1 MKRAL
6 AVGAVLLLCPLPVAR
21 VEAQASDDPPAQA
34 APASAERA
42 ASKRAKKPARRAPV
56 APSASPRPEA
66 VKPAVAKPEAASA
79 EAKPEKGKRGK
90 SAEARV
96 ATRPRKRPVRRRK
109 TAYDRFMEGMHAP
122 APDDAGALARSA
134 PVRDLVFRL
143 QGNDEPFVIKPL
155 TDQGGFDTAA
165 LEVAKHAFGSWEAGP
180 TPHARLLD
188 LIYAAVLHFDV
199 PYVYLISGVRKDRGG
214 SRHSH
219 GLAAD
224 VVFPGVTDEDLAAWF
239 RAQGFCGV
247 GTYPR
252 SGFVHVD
259 TRDKSYFWVDRS
271 APGRRGR
278 VVGVRA
284 EEARQVDAAA
294 VERGS
299 QGFVN
304 PPRLQKAL
312 NVKAARRRRARA
324 AQQAR
329 SAATAEPVKVG
340 AAGPEK

>member
-1 MKRAL
+1 MRRAL
-6 AVGAVLLLCPLPVAR
+6 CLGAALLLLPLPPPHAS
-21 VEAQASDDPPAQA
+21 AQASDDSVSEPGGRSESGERPKRKPRGVARPGVGAGAAVSGPRAKRA
-34 APASAERA
+34 APARA
-42 ASKRAKKPARRAPV
+42 A
-56 APSASPRPEA
+56 
-66 VKPAVAKPEAASA
+66 AA
-79 EAKPEKGKRGK
+79 
-90 SAEARV
+90 
-96 ATRPRKRPVRRRK
+96 RPRKGRPPRRRN
-109 TAYDRFMEGMHAP
+109 TPYDRLIEGMHAP
-122 APDDAGALARSA
+122 APVDLGAIARSA

-143 QGNDEPFVIKPL
+143 QGRSAPYVVKPL
-155 TDQGGFDTAA
+155 TERGGFDTAA

-180 TPHARLLD
+180 TPHPRLLD

-199 PYVYLISGVRKDRGG
+199 PYVYLISGVRRDRGG

-224 VVFPGVTDEDLAAWF
+224 LVFPGVTDEDLAAYF

-259 TRDKSYFWVDRS
+259 TRDKSYFWVDHS

-284 EEARQVDAAA
+284 EEARRADQAA
-294 VERGS
+294 VERGTG
-299 QGFVN
+299 GFVN

-312 NVKAARRRRARA
+312 NAKVKRRRRQRA

-329 SAATAEPVKVG
+329 SAATAEPVKQG